1 MTIITHSATDDDID
15 YEHSSED
22 ILIPVILSGGSG
34 TRLWPVSRQKMPKQ
48 FCDIFGLPLQTQ
60 TLQRCLRMGQPW
72 IVTSKALETLTEL
85 NLKENKAYGVRVVYE
100 PVGKNTAPAVA
111 ALCKLLLDQGHGE
124 EIVGIFPS
132 DHLIA
137 KEDDFLKVVEFA
149 QSVAQEN
156 RVVTL
161 GITPS
166 YPETGYGYIQ
176 TRAVSLKENGT
187 LKAYSVVKFHE
198 KPDLQKAKEFI
209 SQGSFSWNAGIF
221 VFKVSHMA
229 KLFEK
234 HQPEMWNKI
243 LTLKSD
249 SSNLQEVYSSVQS
262 ISIDYAI
269 MEKLN
274 GEELACI
281 PAEFGWN
288 DVGSWDA
295 VSALQKGHDV
305 LNVKGQDNFVFG
317 RSDKHYSMIGIEDV
331 ILVDT
336 QDALMLVKKGQSQ
349 DVRHVVEA
357 LTQQKSSLVKE
368 HTFEYR
374 PWGYFEVLRDTETFK
389 SKVIRVNPQSQI
401 SYQSHAKR
409 EEHWTITKGSGEVV
423 LNDQVIQVKAGSHVH
438 IPLGAKHRIRNNTN
452 EILEFVEVQIGTYFG
467 EDDIVRYQDDYKRT

>member
-1 MTIITHSATDDDID
+1 M
-15 YEHSSED
+15 
-22 ILIPVILSGGSG
+22 IPVILSGGSG
-34 TRLWPVSRQKMPKQ
+34 TRLWPVSRQHMPKQ
-48 FCDIFGLPLQTQ
+48 FCDIFGKSLQTL
-60 TLQRCLRMGQPW
+60 TLQRCLQMGSPW
-72 IVTSKALETLTEL
+72 IVTSKALQTLTEL
-85 NLKENKAYGVRVVYE
+85 NLKENKADAVRVVYE

-111 ALCKLLLDQGHGE
+111 ALCQLLLLQGKGE

-132 DHLIA
+132 DHLIQKEQAFLNVVTFA
-137 KEDDFLKVVEFA
+137 K
-149 QSVAQEN
+149 SVAQEN

-176 TRAVSLKENGT
+176 TRAVAVKEQGT

-209 SQGSFSWNAGIF
+209 AQGSFSWNAGIF

-234 HQPEMWNKI
+234 HQPEMWK
-243 LTLKSD
+243 LMTTLKAD
-249 SSNLQEVYSSVQS
+249 SSNLDEVYAKVQS

-269 MEKLN
+269 MEKL
-274 GEELACI
+274 GGDELACI
-281 PAEFGWN
+281 PTEFGWN

-295 VSALQKGHDV
+295 VATLQKGHEV

-317 RSDKHYSMIGIEDV
+317 DNSKNYSMIGMEDV
-331 ILVDT
+331 IVVDT
-336 QDALMLVKKGQSQ
+336 KDAMLLIKKGQSQ

-368 HTFEYR
+368 HVFEYR
-374 PWGYFEVLRDTETFK
+374 PWGYFEILKDTEFFK
-389 SKVIRVNPQSQI
+389 SKVIRVNAHSQI

-409 EEHWTITKGSGEVV
+409 EEHWTITRGSGEVV
-423 LNDQVIQVKAGSHVH
+423 LNDEVIPVKAGSHIH
-438 IPLGAKHRIRNNTN
+438 IPLGAKHRIRNNTDTM
-452 EILEFVEVQIGTYFG
+452 LEFVEVQLGTYFG
-467 EDDIVRYQDDYKRT
+467 EDDIVRYQDDYQRK